1 MDNILVFL
9 NTYIVEKE
17 ENLRKERKEDT
28 STHFSGATVAP
39 DELHFCIEKYRKS
52 SKIYPTFSHYF
63 SNILVLPMLSL
74 LKWKKVEKRR
84 KRKRTLYKCNLN
96 LYSSTYRFLG
106 SFILVL
112 LTFVNRMIYY

>member
-28 STHFSGATVAP
+28 ST
-39 DELHFCIEKYRKS
+39 HFCIEKYRKS

-84 KRKRTLYKCNLN
+84 KRKKTLHECNLN
-96 LYSSTYRFLG
+96 LYSSTYRFLV

-112 LTFVNRMIYY
+112 LTFINIMIY